1 MPRDERVWGSCMQA
15 SVYGGKAEEVGNGEG
30 ERGARS
36 EREKGNGRLVVG
48 VDPELCRGF
57 GDGDLLEAGELGTNR
72 Q

>member
-1 MPRDERVWGSCMQA
+1 MRGCGVVACRLLCTVE
-15 SVYGGKAEEVGNGEG
+15 KAEEVGNGEG
-30 ERGARS
+30 QRGARS
-36 EREKGNGRLVVG
+36 DREKGKARLVVG